1 MGDCAAASS
10 YLSALLTD
18 ISQATLSQGE
28 NIHQM
33 TRQLHS
39 LNQVAGK
46 TGELVT
52 STAFS
57 SRHPETRAQQLTQA
71 VMRFRLPT

>member
-1 MGDCAAASS
+1 MVDCAAASS

-52 STAFS
+52 STASS
-57 SRHPETRAQQLTQA
+57 SRHLETRAQQLTQA
-71 VMRFRLPT
+71 VMRFRLPA